1 MEYPFFLSFIGLFV
15 AVILIT
21 QSSITIY
28 NYSKKK
34 QAKDLNYWWSVSVL
48 VISIIAAI
56 GSMMSMFF
64 HRGSAQSAL
73 MGPTVTPTAGAP
85 AVTVANLQA
94 QAEALQNLQK
104 AQAETAKAFKT

>member
-1 MEYPFFLSFIGLFV
+1 MEYPFFLSFIGLFI
-15 AVILIT
+15 AVILIA

-28 NYSKKK
+28 NYSKNN

-64 HRGSAQSAL
+64 HRESAQSAL
-73 MGPTVTPTAGAP
+73 TGPAPPP

-94 QAEALQNLQK
+94 KANALQNLQK
-104 AQAETAKAFKT
+104 AQAEAAKAFKTS